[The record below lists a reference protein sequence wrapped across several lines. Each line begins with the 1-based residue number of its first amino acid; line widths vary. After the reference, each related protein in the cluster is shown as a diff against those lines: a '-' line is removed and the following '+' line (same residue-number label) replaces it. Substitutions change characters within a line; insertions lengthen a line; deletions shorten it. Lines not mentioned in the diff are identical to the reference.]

1 MSLAVTASSRARPC
15 PDRMPFAA
23 NPFADA
29 LHTKAPDI
37 RIIINDR
44 TSLTVSLLV
53 ALLCMTASTCL
64 GATNS
69 PAATI
74 TQVKQKRPLA
84 EDRLNPLFEGESLST
99 LLAPED
105 DALRAGDPS
114 ADYFAIDR
122 SSGNLLPQAKPWR
135 QWLSQRGFTFDM
147 IYKAEGMAN
156 IAGGLSQGMD
166 YVHDLRVTMLF
177 DLGKLLGLDG
187 WYVHGLVMNRE
198 GRQVGWD
205 HVGERNVLLTELW
218 SIHGPAAARLADLY
232 AEKSFLGDRLNINI
246 GRIALTHTYGTSA
259 LLCTFMMQCSA
270 PMAIR
275 EPPGWSVYPKT
286 SWGGT
291 LRFRPLRDLTLRTGI
306 YKIAPKPEDNT
317 GWAWASETTTGIQ
330 TPVELTWEP
339 FFGPHKLVGH
349 YKFGYG
355 HDTSPYADMIGTVPA
370 IDRETTRA
378 HADRPRDT
386 FYIEADQMIYRT
398 QGTSQMSGGYLMA
411 GYIHNTPSIST
422 FADEFYFGTAL
433 LGIVPG
439 RPFDRLGLMYSYY
452 QMSPR
457 LAYGQRLRQDAGLP
471 LGPYVTGPQT
481 HSAVLEAY
489 YSMPVLPG
497 LILYPE
503 FEYMMRPG
511 ETSVIPN
518 ATLVGIKMIA
528 NL

>member
-1 MSLAVTASSRARPC
+1 MLLAVAFSCHMPPRPADERRAGHPVSRAFRNRPYDTWVPIDDWTIIALALFIAMACITAHTSLA
-15 PDRMPFAA
+15 
-23 NPFADA
+23 
-29 LHTKAPDI
+29 
-37 RIIINDR
+37 
-44 TSLTVSLLV
+44 
-53 ALLCMTASTCL
+53 
-64 GATNS
+64 ATGK
-69 PAATI
+69 PAAT
-74 TQVKQKRPLA
+74 TATVKQKRPLA
-84 EDRLNPLFEGESLST
+84 EDKLNPLFDGESLSG
-99 LLAPED
+99 LLPPHA
-105 DALRAGDPS
+105 DALRTGDPS

-122 SSGNLLPQAKPWR
+122 SSGNLIPQARPWR
-135 QWLSQRGFTFDM
+135 QWLSRRGFTFDM

-156 IAGGLSQGMD
+156 IDGGLSRGMD

-177 DLGKLLGLDG
+177 DLGRLLGLTG

-306 YKIAPKPEDNT
+306 YKIGPKPQDNT

-339 FFGPHKLVGH
+339 FFGPRKLVGH

-355 HDTSPYADMIGTVPA
+355 HDTSPYPDMIGTIPA
-370 IDRETTRA
+370 AYRDAIHP
-378 HADRPRDT
+378 HAEKPRDT

-398 QGTSQMSGGYLMA
+398 HGTSQMSGGYLMA

-422 FADEFYFGTAL
+422 FADEFYFGTSL
-433 LGIVPG
+433 LGLLPG
-439 RPFDRLGLMYSYY
+439 RPFDRLGVMYSYY

-457 LAYGQRLRQDAGLP
+457 LAYGQRLRQAAGLP
-471 LGPYVTGPQT
+471 LGPYITGPQT

-518 ATLVGIKMIA
+518 ATLVGIKLIA

>member
-1 MSLAVTASSRARPC
+1 MPHAVAFSCRALPC
-15 PDRMPFAA
+15 PDAERPAG
-23 NPFADA
+23 
-29 LHTKAPDI
+29 
-37 RIIINDR
+37 
-44 TSLTVSLLV
+44 SLLSGLLHNAAHETRRFV
-53 ALLCMTASTCL
+53 DGRPRLAAILLLALAWLIAPACL
-64 GATNS
+64 RATVN
-69 PAATI
+69 AATPAGS
-74 TQVKQKRPLA
+74 VKQKRPLA
-84 EDRLNPLFEGESLST
+84 EDKLAPLFQGESLSA
-99 LLAPED
+99 LLPPED
-105 DALRAGDPS
+105 DGLRAGDPS
-114 ADYFAIDR
+114 TDYFVIDR
-122 SSGNLLPQAKPWR
+122 SSGNLLPQARHGR
-135 QWLSQRGFTFDM
+135 QWLSTHGFTFDV

-156 IAGGLSQGMD
+156 IAGGVSKGMD

-187 WYVHGLVMNRE
+187 WYVHGLIMNRE

-246 GRIALTHTYGTSA
+246 GRIALTHTYATSA

-275 EPPGWSVYPKT
+275 SPAGWSVYPKT

-306 YKIAPKPEDNT
+306 YKIAPKVEDNT

-355 HDTSPYADMIGTVPA
+355 HDTSRYPDLIGTIPA
-370 IDRETTRA
+370 
-378 HADRPRDT
+378 ADRAIIHAHPDKPLDT
-386 FYIEADQMIYRT
+386 FYVEADQMIYRT
-398 QGTSQMSGGYLMA
+398 HGANQMSGGYLLA
-411 GYIHNTPSIST
+411 GYIHNTPSVST
-422 FADEFYFGTAL
+422 FADEFYFGASLVGL
-433 LGIVPG
+433 LPG
-439 RPFDRLGLMYSYY
+439 RPRDRLGVMYSYY

-457 LAYGQRLRQDAGLP
+457 LADGQRLLQAAGLKLP
-471 LGPYVTGPQT
+471 PYVTGPQT

-489 YSMPVLPG
+489 YSVPVLPG

-518 ATLVGIKMIA
+518 AALVGIKMIA